1 MQDPGLSPM
10 EKRTIDLTNRLGKI
24 KRKDVETE
32 LNISQTMAGRILK
45 SMVDKQLIETV
56 GRGKNTVYMLKK

>member
-1 MQDPGLSPM
+1 MSSM

-56 GRGKNTVYMLKK
+56 GRAKNTVYMLKK

>member
-1 MQDPGLSPM
+1 MSPM

>member
-1 MQDPGLSPM
+1 MQDPGLSSM